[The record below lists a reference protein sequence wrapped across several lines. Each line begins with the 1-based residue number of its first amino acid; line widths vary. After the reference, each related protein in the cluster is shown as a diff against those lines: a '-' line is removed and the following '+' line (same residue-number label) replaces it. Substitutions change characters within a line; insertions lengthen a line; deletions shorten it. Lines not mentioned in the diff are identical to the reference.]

1 MVKGNLKTTISKLIS
16 NRLETIEA
24 SDSVQEAA
32 KKMRDKR
39 ISSLLVMDSSYKPIG
54 IITERDLVRK
64 VCANDS
70 SSKNTM
76 VIDIMS
82 IGLVTTDGIAEV
94 GDAVDTMMQNKVRH
108 LLVLEG
114 GEITKP
120 LGIITPTDFVGYL
133 RENLDI
139 DDVNAK
145 ILESLKEEEATS
157 AKYE

>member
-1 MVKGNLKTTISKLIS
+1 MS
-16 NRLETIEA
+16 NELETVEA

-39 ISSLLVMDSSYKPIG
+39 ISSLLVLDSSNKPIG

-70 SSKNTM
+70 SSKNTI

-82 IGLVTTDGIAEV
+82 IGLVTTDETSEV
-94 GDAVDTMMQNKVRH
+94 GVAVDIMMQNKVRH

-133 RENLDI
+133 RENLDM

-145 ILESLKEEEATS
+145 ILESLKEEEARS
-157 AKYE
+157 DKYE

>member
-1 MVKGNLKTTISKLIS
+1 MS
-16 NRLETIEA
+16 NKLETIEA

-39 ISSLLVMDSSYKPIG
+39 ISSLLVLDSSNKPIG

-82 IGLVTTDGIAEV
+82 IGLVTTDGISEV
-94 GDAVDTMMQNKVRH
+94 GVAVDIMMQNKVRH

-120 LGIITPTDFVGYL
+120 IGIITPTDFVGYL

-145 ILESLKEEEATS
+145 ILESLKEEEAMS
-157 AKYE
+157 EKYE

>member
-1 MVKGNLKTTISKLIS
+1 MS
-16 NRLETIEA
+16 NELETIEA

-39 ISSLLVMDSSYKPIG
+39 ISSLLVLDSSNKPIG

-82 IGLVTTDGIAEV
+82 IGLVTTDETSEV
-94 GDAVDTMMQNKVRH
+94 GVAVDIMMQNKVRH

-120 LGIITPTDFVGYL
+120 LGIISPTDFVGYL
-133 RENLDI
+133 RENLDM

-145 ILESLKEEEATS
+145 ILEYLKEEEARS
-157 AKYE
+157 DKYE

>member
-1 MVKGNLKTTISKLIS
+1 MATTIRELIS
-16 NRLETIEA
+16 SELEPIEA
-24 SDSVQEAA
+24 SDSVQQAA

-82 IGLVTTDGIAEV
+82 IGLVTTDGISEV
-94 GDAVDTMMQNKVRH
+94 GVAVDIMMQNKVRH

-120 LGIITPTDFVGYL
+120 IGIITPTDFVGYL

-145 ILESLKEEEATS
+145 ILESLKEEEAMS
-157 AKYE
+157 EKYE

>member
-1 MVKGNLKTTISKLIS
+1 MS
-16 NRLETIEA
+16 NELETIEA

-39 ISSLLVMDSSYKPIG
+39 ISSLLVLDSSNKPIG
-54 IITERDLVRK
+54 IITERDLVRN

-82 IGLVTTDGIAEV
+82 IGLVTTDETSDV
-94 GDAVDTMMQNKVRH
+94 GVAVDIMMQNKVRH

-120 LGIITPTDFVGYL
+120 LGIITPIDFVGYL

-145 ILESLKEEEATS
+145 IFEFLKEEEARS
-157 AKYE
+157 GKYE

>member
-1 MVKGNLKTTISKLIS
+1 MS
-16 NRLETIEA
+16 NKLETIEA

-32 KKMRDKR
+32 KKMRDER
-39 ISSLLVMDSSYKPIG
+39 ISSLLVLDSSNKPIG

-82 IGLVTTDGIAEV
+82 IGLVTTDENSEV
-94 GDAVDTMMQNKVRH
+94 GSAVDIMINNKVRH

-114 GEITKP
+114 GEITKL

-139 DDVNAK
+139 DDVNAR
-145 ILESLKEEEATS
+145 ILESLKEEEGRS
-157 AKYE
+157 DKYK

>member
-1 MVKGNLKTTISKLIS
+1 MKTTISELMS
-16 NRLETIEA
+16 NKLETIEA

-39 ISSLLVMDSSYKPIG
+39 ISSLLVLDSSNKPIG

-82 IGLVTTDGIAEV
+82 IGLVTTDGISEV
-94 GDAVDTMMQNKVRH
+94 GVAVDIMMQNKVRH

-145 ILESLKEEEATS
+145 ILESLKEQEAPS
-157 AKYE
+157 DKYE

>member
-1 MVKGNLKTTISKLIS
+1 LTTTIRDLIS
-16 NRLETIEA
+16 KELEPIEA
-24 SDSVQEAA
+24 SNSVQVAA

-82 IGLVTTDGIAEV
+82 TGLVTTDGISEV

-145 ILESLKEEEATS
+145 ILESIKEQETTS
-157 AKYE
+157 EKYE

>member
-1 MVKGNLKTTISKLIS
+1 LTTTVRELIS
-16 NRLETIEA
+16 NEFEPIKA

-39 ISSLLVMDSSYKPIG
+39 ISSLLVMDSTYKPIG

-82 IGLVTTDGIAEV
+82 LALVTTDGISDV
-94 GDAVDTMMQNKVRH
+94 GDAVDIMIRNKVRH

-120 LGIITPTDFVGYL
+120 LGIITPTDFVSYL
-133 RENLDI
+133 RQNLDI
-139 DDVNAK
+139 DDVNTK

-157 AKYE
+157 DKYE

>member
-1 MVKGNLKTTISKLIS
+1 LKTTISELMS
-16 NRLETIEA
+16 NKLETIEA

-39 ISSLLVMDSSYKPIG
+39 ISSLLVLDSSDKPIG

-64 VCANDS
+64 VCAKDL
-70 SSKNTM
+70 SSKNTT

-82 IGLVTTDGIAEV
+82 IGLVTTDEISEV
-94 GDAVDTMMQNKVRH
+94 GAAVDIMMQNKVRH

-120 LGIITPTDFVGYL
+120 LGIITPTHFVGYL

-157 AKYE
+157 DKYE

>member
-1 MVKGNLKTTISKLIS
+1 MTTAIGELMS
-16 NRLETIEA
+16 NKLETIEA

-39 ISSLLVMDSSYKPIG
+39 ISSLLVLDSSNKPIG

-82 IGLVTTDGIAEV
+82 IGLVTTDETSEV
-94 GDAVDTMMQNKVRH
+94 GVAVDIMMQNKVRH

-120 LGIITPTDFVGYL
+120 LGIISPTDFVGYL
-133 RENLDI
+133 RENLDM

-145 ILESLKEEEATS
+145 ILEYLKEEEARS
-157 AKYE
+157 DKYE